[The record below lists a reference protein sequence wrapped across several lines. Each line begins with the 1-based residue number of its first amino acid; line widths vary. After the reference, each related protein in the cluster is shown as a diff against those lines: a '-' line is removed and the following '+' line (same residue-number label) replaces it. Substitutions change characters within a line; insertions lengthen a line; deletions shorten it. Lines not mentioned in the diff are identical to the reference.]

1 MTGPIPSERAKPAS
15 ASLPLYVNGAEKFG
29 ERVQRDVSRLDRVE
43 LSTLQL
49 NVGKY
54 CNQTCAHCHVGAG
67 PHRKEIMTEET
78 ASRIVEW
85 LGNTQISTVD
95 ITGGA
100 PELNPNFRRIVA
112 HVRRQGRRVIV
123 RSNLTVVFEPG
134 EEDLI
139 DFYRKNEVE
148 LTCSLPCYL
157 EENVDAQRGDGVFE
171 KSIHALQKLN
181 EAGFGPPGALVL
193 NLVYNPVGDYLPPPQ
208 GVLEADYKRE
218 LRKLYGIR
226 FHRLYTITNM
236 PITRFASFL
245 KASGKWESYTA
256 RLREAYNPETLPDLM
271 CRNLISVG
279 WDGALYD
286 CDFNQMLGM
295 SLGNG
300 RPLKLWDVA
309 PAELLGRE
317 ILLDEHCFG
326 CTAGAGSSCGGA
338 LT

>member
-1 MTGPIPSERAKPAS
+1 MPAS
-15 ASLPLYVNGAEKFG
+15 TSLPLASGGAGKFA
-29 ERVQRDVSRLDRVE
+29 ERIREDMPHLSRTA
-43 LSTLQL
+43 LSTLQI

-78 ASRIVEW
+78 ASRILEW
-85 LGNTQISTVD
+85 LEGTQIPTVD
-95 ITGGA
+95 VTGGA
-100 PELNPNFRRIVA
+100 PELNPQFRRIVDRA
-112 HVRRQGRRVIV
+112 RQRDRHVMV
-123 RSNLTVVFEPG
+123 RSNLSVVFEPG

-139 DFYRKNEVE
+139 DFYRASRVE
-148 LTCSLPCYL
+148 LVCSLPCYL

-171 KSIHALQKLN
+171 KSVRALRALN
-181 EAGFGPPGALVL
+181 EAGFGPPGELQL

-208 GVLEADYKRE
+208 EALEAEYKRE
-218 LRKLYGIR
+218 LLRRYGIR

-245 KASGKWESYTA
+245 KASGKWESYMA
-256 RLREAYNPETLPDLM
+256 RLREAYNPETISGLM
-271 CRNLISVG
+271 CRSLISVG

-300 RPLKLWDVA
+300 TPLKLWDVA
-309 PAELLGRE
+309 PADLLGRE
-317 ILLDEHCFG
+317 ILLDDHCFG

-338 LT
+338 LA

>member
-1 MTGPIPSERAKPAS
+1 MPAS
-15 ASLPLYVNGAEKFG
+15 TSLPLASGGAATFAQ
-29 ERVQRDVSRLDRVE
+29 RVREDTPRLSRTA
-43 LSTLQL
+43 LSTLQI

-78 ASRIVEW
+78 ASRILGW
-85 LGNTQISTVD
+85 LEETEIPTVD

-100 PELNPNFRRIVA
+100 PELNPQFRRIVA
-112 HVRRQGRRVIV
+112 RARRRGRHVMV
-123 RSNLTVVFEPG
+123 RSNLSVVFEPG

-139 DFYRKNEVE
+139 DFYRESRVE
-148 LTCSLPCYL
+148 LVCSLPCYL
-157 EENVDAQRGDGVFE
+157 EENVDAQRGDGAFE
-171 KSIHALQKLN
+171 KSIRALRALN
-181 EAGFGPPGALVL
+181 EAGFGPPGALQL

-208 GVLEADYKRE
+208 EALEAEYKRE
-218 LRKLYGIR
+218 LLRRYGIR

-245 KASGKWESYTA
+245 KASGKWESYMA
-256 RLREAYNPETLPDLM
+256 RLRAAYNPETISGLM

-300 RPLKLWDVA
+300 TPLKLWDVA
-309 PAELLGRE
+309 PADLLGRE
-317 ILLDEHCFG
+317 ILLADHCFG

-338 LT
+338 LA